1 MSPAKE
7 PFDMHDIEELA
18 ATDAL
23 LDRVGARSPSAADLD
38 DPLVAALAL
47 MAAEIDLD
55 AVPDDDTRTAL
66 AASAPDLDMSLG
78 PVEATQA
85 PDELPG
91 PVIDLRDAGGVPE
104 PGLPPVR
111 AHSAV
116 GGPDPLR
123 RPRGRGRRPEP
134 GATAMAPPRSLSR
147 RPSTRPGD
155 GRPGQPDQPD
165 RAGERRERRLRPMTA
180 VAVAIAAIVLG
191 SGVSAA
197 LTGGRSVNPLTGIQ
211 QVVSVITG
219 QRTQAQLAA
228 YQAAQRQLAAAT
240 KAVAAG
246 EYENARTL
254 LDTIDTAD
262 LRPEDA
268 QSVQARITALR
279 KAAGG

>member
-1 MSPAKE
+1 MSAGKE
-7 PFDMHDIEELA
+7 PFDTHDIEELA

-55 AVPDDDTRTAL
+55 AVPVDETRSAL
-66 AASAPDLDMSLG
+66 AGPAPDVVMPPG
-78 PVEATQA
+78 ATR
-85 PDELPG
+85 PHDEGTGL
-91 PVIDLRDAGGVPE
+91 VIDLRGASGVHA
-104 PGLPPVR
+104 PGPAPVR

-147 RPSTRPGD
+147 RPSTGPGD
-155 GRPGQPDQPD
+155 GRPGQAGRPGQP
-165 RAGERRERRLRPMTA
+165 GERRERKLRPMTA

-197 LTGGRSVNPLTGIQ
+197 VTGGRSVNPLTGIQ

-219 QRTQAQLAA
+219 HRTQAQLAA
-228 YQAAQRQLAAAT
+228 YQAAQRQLAAAS
-240 KAVAAG
+240 KAVGAG
-246 EYENARTL
+246 QNAVAREL
-254 LDTIDTAD
+254 LDQIDTAD

-268 QSVQARITALR
+268 QSVQARIALLR

>member
-1 MSPAKE
+1 MSPGKE
-7 PFDMHDIEELA
+7 PFDTHDIDELA

-23 LDRVGARSPSAADLD
+23 LDRVGARSPSAGDLD

-55 AVPDDDTRTAL
+55 AVPVDDTRAAL
-66 AASAPDLDMSLG
+66 AAFAPDVGTPLG
-78 PVEATQA
+78 PA
-85 PDELPG
+85 PASDERAGL
-91 PVIDLRDAGGVPE
+91 VIDLRDAASVPQ
-104 PGLPPVR
+104 PGPAPVR

-116 GGPDPLR
+116 GGSDPLR
-123 RPRGRGRRPEP
+123 GPRGRGRRPDP

-147 RPSTRPGD
+147 RPSTGPAN
-155 GRPGQPDQPD
+155 GRPGQPDQARRP
-165 RAGERRERRLRPMTA
+165 GERRERRLRPMTA

-219 QRTQAQLAA
+219 DRTQAQLAA
-228 YQAAQRQLAAAT
+228 YQAAQRQLAEAS
-240 KAVAAG
+240 KAVASG
-246 EYENARTL
+246 QLDKARRA
-254 LDTIDTAD
+254 LDAIDTPD

-268 QSVQARITALR
+268 RSVQASIAALR
-279 KAAGG
+279 KAADG

>member
-1 MSPAKE
+1 MSPGKE
-7 PFDMHDIEELA
+7 PFDTHDIEELA

-23 LDRVGARSPSAADLD
+23 LDRVGARSPSAGDLD

-55 AVPDDDTRTAL
+55 AVPVADTRAAL
-66 AASAPDLDMSLG
+66 AASAPDAGMAHEDPHDDRTRL
-78 PVEATQA
+78 
-85 PDELPG
+85 
-91 PVIDLRDAGGVPE
+91 VIDLRGSGGVHEAGPA
-104 PGLPPVR
+104 PVR

-123 RPRGRGRRPEP
+123 RPRGLGPSPEP

-147 RPSTRPGD
+147 RPSTRPGN
-155 GRPGQPDQPD
+155 GRPGQAGQAGQAAHP
-165 RAGERRERRLRPMTA
+165 GERRERKLRPMTA

-211 QVVSVITG
+211 QVVSVVTG
-219 QRTQAQLAA
+219 HRTPAQQAA
-228 YQAAQRQLAAAT
+228 YEAAQRQLAIAT
-240 KAVAAG
+240 KEVAAG
-246 EYENARTL
+246 Q
-254 LDTIDTAD
+254 LDKAQASLDAIDTTD

-268 QSVQARITALR
+268 QAVEARIAALR